1 MGKSERSSP
10 GLPSET
16 SILLLGRNSRGHW
29 VVQDQRHQCG
39 GIFFNRADAIKF
51 ALFENRNRP
60 RAVII
65 VPGILELDM
74 SGETGVAAKP
84 ALSSKD
90 SVLRRAA

>member
-1 MGKSERSSP
+1 MGKSEPLSP
-10 GLPSET
+10 RLPSET

>member
-10 GLPSET
+10 RLPSET

-29 VVQDQRHQCG
+29 VVHDRRHQCG
-39 GIFFNRADAIKF
+39 GIFFNCADAIKF

-90 SVLRRAA
+90 SVPRRAA